1 MAQDSETPKSVDKG
15 KGKAV
20 DGETSN
26 GKEVE
31 KDKDGKPL
39 ANGTKDEPIIGGM
52 VDNLNVCSGLVTLF
66 SFRGTQRGGSTIK
79 ERTRHAC

>member
-20 DGETSN
+20 DGETSK

-39 ANGTKDEPIIGGM
+39 VNGKKEEPIIGGM
-52 VDNLNVCSGLVTLF
+52 IFTGDACSGLLTLF
-66 SFRGTQRGGSTIK
+66 SF
-79 ERTRHAC
+79 

>member
-20 DGETSN
+20 DGEVVK
-26 GKEVE
+26 GKEVK

-39 ANGTKDEPIIGGM
+39 VNGKEDEPVVGGT
-52 VDNLNVCSGLVTLF
+52 LRPRRAALVPF
-66 SFRGTQRGGSTIK
+66 Y
-79 ERTRHAC
+79 

>member
-20 DGETSN
+20 DSEAGK
-26 GKEVE
+26 GKEVK

-39 ANGTKDEPIIGGM
+39 VNGKEDEPVVGGM
-52 VDNLNVCSGLVTLF
+52 F
-66 SFRGTQRGGSTIK
+66 
-79 ERTRHAC
+79 EATRCNFVYFC